1 MFFLLVAFMI
11 TCCTMLFVSTLS
23 NTLDITLSGND
34 LNLAA
39 KLTFMNVVI
48 LSFVFYIIDTIRR
61 KLVLVYNYGH
71 GKLNIL

>member
-1 MFFLLVAFMI
+1 
-11 TCCTMLFVSTLS
+11 MLFVSTLS

-61 KLVLVYNYGH
+61 KLIVERPVKH
-71 GKLNIL
+71 ITDAAKK